1 MCKYWR
7 VKFFILCELLG
18 ILGVKRSCYNDSCI
32 RLKCID
38 IFFNLYEII
47 KSFNVFLKE
56 NDNIR
61 FNK

>member
-1 MCKYWR
+1 MLKSKIFYFVW
-7 VKFFILCELLG
+7 I
-18 ILGVKRSCYNDSCI
+18 ILGVKRSYLLCYNDSCI